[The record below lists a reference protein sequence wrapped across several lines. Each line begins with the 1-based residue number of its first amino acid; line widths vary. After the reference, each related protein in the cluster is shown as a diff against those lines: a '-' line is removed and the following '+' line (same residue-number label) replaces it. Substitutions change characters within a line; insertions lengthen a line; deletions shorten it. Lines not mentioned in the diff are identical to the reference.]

1 MSMIII
7 KSKQEIELM
16 REAGKVNGYILSE
29 LERLIRP
36 GMSTLEIDQFVEK
49 TVKAYGMIA
58 SEKGYCGYPASICVS
73 INEEVVHGIPSAK
86 RFLKE
91 GDIVSL
97 DPVSYTH
104 LDVYKRQR
112 QDRQSPQ
119 SYAKRKQ
126 GHSTGSK
133 HADKACK
140 SHSEGRCRDQ
150 TY

>member
-58 SEKGYCGYPASICVS
+58 S
-73 INEEVVHGIPSAK
+73 
-86 RFLKE
+86 
-91 GDIVSL
+91 
-97 DPVSYTH
+97 
-104 LDVYKRQR
+104 
-112 QDRQSPQ
+112 
-119 SYAKRKQ
+119 
-126 GHSTGSK
+126 
-133 HADKACK
+133 
-140 SHSEGRCRDQ
+140 
-150 TY
+150 